1 MYFAV
6 PTHPNLPQP
15 SKSRRDAESIGMAKM
30 ELEVFVNQ
38 LCERVLAYIK
48 AAEAPGKV
56 VDFIPAASLSKIT
69 DVSLPLEGRGVEAV
83 FDDIDEFLRRSVKTN
98 RPEFMNPLWGGLS
111 TTGFAGEVIAA
122 LTNTSMYTYELAP
135 FATLIEQAILKRMGE
150 LVGFSGGAGTLATG
164 GSNGNMLGMLCARE
178 VAFPAST
185 HRGIDGTKMAAFVS
199 AESHYSV
206 LMSANV
212 IGIGHRN
219 LFKIACD
226 EDGRMKPQALR
237 DEIARAKADGL
248 TPFCIVSTSG
258 TTVRGAFDPLKAIG
272 EIAHEEGIWHHVD
285 AAWGGSAMFS
295 GTLSK
300 LMDGVEFADSVCWD
314 AHKMMGLPLICSVFL
329 VKQSDVL
336 AKVCAH
342 GNVAHYLFH
351 ESSKDHDLGRY
362 SLQCGRRNDAL
373 KLWLAWRECGD
384 AGWASLV
391 ENYVSLADHLQLRID
406 DHPNLEMMSS
416 RSWTNVCFRYK
427 PSKEE
432 MDLNEVNSEL
442 RHRIMQNADFMVS
455 RSNIG
460 DNVVIRSVISNP
472 GITTQSLDAFIEE
485 LLRIGHEIEVGLPGE
500 SSFQ

>member
-1 MYFAV
+1 
-6 PTHPNLPQP
+6 
-15 SKSRRDAESIGMAKM
+15 M
-30 ELEVFVNQ
+30 ELEDFVNR
-38 LCERVLAYIK
+38 LCERIIAYMES
-48 AAEAPGKV
+48 AEKPGKL
-56 VDFIPAASLSKIT
+56 VDYTPAESLAKTT
-69 DVSLPLEGRGVEAV
+69 DVHLPLEGHGADAI
-83 FDDIDEFLRRSVKTN
+83 FDDIDEFLRHCVKTN

-111 TTGFAGEVIAA
+111 PAGFAGEVITA

-178 VAFPAST
+178 VAFPSST

-199 AESHYSV
+199 SESHYSV

-226 EDGRMKPQALR
+226 EDGRMRPDALL
-237 DEIARAKADGL
+237 DEIQRARSEGL
-248 TPFCIVSTSG
+248 TPFCIVSTAG
-258 TTVRGAFDPLKAIG
+258 TTVRGAFDPLVEIG
-272 EIAHEEGIWHHVD
+272 KIAHQEGLWHHVD

-295 GTLSK
+295 GSLSR
-300 LMDGVEFADSVCWD
+300 LMEGVEFADSVCWD
-314 AHKMMGLPLICSVFL
+314 AHKMMGLPLICSAFL
-329 VKQSDVL
+329 VKQADVL

-384 AGWASLV
+384 AGWAALV
-391 ENYVSLADHLQLRID
+391 ENYVALAVHLESKVNRHD
-406 DHPNLEMMSS
+406 NLEMMSS
-416 RSWTNVCFRYK
+416 RTWTNVCFRYV
-427 PSKEE
+427 PSTSGI
-432 MDLNEVNSEL
+432 DLNEFNSEL
-442 RHRIMQNADFMVS
+442 RARLMRNADFMVS

-460 DNVVIRSVISNP
+460 ENVVLRSVISNP
-472 GITTQSLDAFIEE
+472 GITQGTIDAFVEE
-485 LLRIGHEIEVGLPGE
+485 VLRIGNDIEQGMPREL
-500 SSFQ
+500 

>member
-1 MYFAV
+1 M
-6 PTHPNLPQP
+6 
-15 SKSRRDAESIGMAKM
+15 
-30 ELEVFVNQ
+30 NQ
-38 LCERVLAYIK
+38 LCQRILSYLEG
-48 AAEAPGKV
+48 AEAPGKV
-56 VDFIPAASLSKIT
+56 VDFVPAESLSKIT
-69 DVSLPLEGRGVEAV
+69 DVGLPIEGRGQQAV
-83 FDDIDEFLRRSVKTN
+83 FDDIDEFLRRCVKTN
-98 RPEFMNPLWGGLS
+98 RPEFMNPLWGGLN

-178 VAFPAST
+178 VAFPSST

-219 LFKIACD
+219 LFKIQCD
-226 EDGRMKPQALR
+226 EDGRMKPSALK
-237 DEIARAKADGL
+237 DEIQRARKEGL
-248 TPFCIVSTSG
+248 VPFCVVSTSG
-258 TTVRGAFDPLKAIG
+258 TTVRGAFDPLKEIG
-272 EIAHEEGIWHHVD
+272 EIAHEEGMWHHVD

-295 GTLSK
+295 STLSK
-300 LMDGVEFADSVCWD
+300 LMEGVELADSVCWD
-314 AHKMMGLPLICSVFL
+314 AHKMMGLPLICSAFL
-329 VKQSDVL
+329 VKKADVL

-351 ESSKDHDLGRY
+351 ESSKDNDLGRY

-391 ENYVSLADHLQLRID
+391 EGYVALADHLQSRID
-406 DHPNLEMMSS
+406 DHPNLQMMSS
-416 RSWTNVCFRYK
+416 RSWTNVCFRYVS
-427 PSKEE
+427 SKSG
-432 MDLNEVNSEL
+432 MDLNELNSEL
-442 RHRIMQNADFMVS
+442 RLRIMQNADFMVS

-472 GITTQSLDAFIEE
+472 GISEGTLDAFVDEV
-485 LLRIGHEIEVGLPGE
+485 LRIGQDVENGLPRE
-500 SSFQ
+500 SIY

>member
-1 MYFAV
+1 
-6 PTHPNLPQP
+6 
-15 SKSRRDAESIGMAKM
+15 M
-30 ELEVFVNQ
+30 ELEDFVNR
-38 LCERVLAYIK
+38 LCERIIAYMES
-48 AAEAPGKV
+48 AEKPGKL
-56 VDFIPAASLSKIT
+56 VDYTPAESLVKTT
-69 DVSLPLEGRGVEAV
+69 DVHLPLEGHGADAM
-83 FDDIDEFLRRSVKTN
+83 FDDIDEFLRHCVKTN

-111 TTGFAGEVIAA
+111 PAGFAGEVITA

-178 VAFPAST
+178 VAFPSST

-226 EDGRMKPQALR
+226 EDGRMRPDALR
-237 DEIARAKADGL
+237 DEIQRARAEGL
-248 TPFCIVSTSG
+248 TPFCIVSTAG
-258 TTVRGAFDPLKAIG
+258 TTVRGAFDPLVEIG
-272 EIAHEEGIWHHVD
+272 EIAHQEGLWHHVD

-295 GTLSK
+295 GPLSR
-300 LMDGVEFADSVCWD
+300 LMEGVEFADSVCWD
-314 AHKMMGLPLICSVFL
+314 AHKMMGLPLICSAFL
-329 VKQSDVL
+329 VKQADVL

-384 AGWASLV
+384 AGWAALV
-391 ENYVSLADHLQLRID
+391 ENYVALADHLESKVTI
-406 DHPNLEMMSS
+406 HANLEMMSS
-416 RSWTNVCFRYK
+416 RTWTNVCFRYR
-427 PSKEE
+427 PTTPGI
-432 MDLNEVNSEL
+432 DLNELNSEL
-442 RHRIMQNADFMVS
+442 RARLMRNADFMVS

-460 DNVVIRSVISNP
+460 ENVVLRSVISNP
-472 GITTQSLDAFIEE
+472 GITQGTLDAFVEE
-485 LLRIGHEIEVGLPGE
+485 VLRIGNDIEKGMPRE
-500 SSFQ
+500 S

>member
-1 MYFAV
+1 
-6 PTHPNLPQP
+6 
-15 SKSRRDAESIGMAKM
+15 M
-30 ELEVFVNQ
+30 ELEDFVNR
-38 LCERVLAYIK
+38 LCERIIGYMES
-48 AAEAPGKV
+48 AEKPGKV
-56 VDFIPAASLSKIT
+56 VDYASAESLSKTT
-69 DVSLPLEGRGVEAV
+69 DVHLPLEGHGADAL
-83 FDDIDEFLRRSVKTN
+83 FDDIDEFLRHSVKTN

-111 TTGFAGEVIAA
+111 TAGFAGEVITA

-178 VAFPAST
+178 VAFPSST

-226 EDGRMKPQALR
+226 EDGRMRPDALR
-237 DEIARAKADGL
+237 DEIQRARSEGL
-248 TPFCIVSTSG
+248 TPFCIVSTAG
-258 TTVRGAFDPLKAIG
+258 TTVRGAFDPLVEIG
-272 EIAHEEGIWHHVD
+272 EIAHQEGLWHHVD

-295 GTLSK
+295 GPLSR
-300 LMDGVEFADSVCWD
+300 LMEGVEFADSVCWD
-314 AHKMMGLPLICSVFL
+314 AHKMMGLPLICSAFL
-329 VKQSDVL
+329 VKQADVL

-384 AGWASLV
+384 AGWAALV
-391 ENYVSLADHLQLRID
+391 ENYVALAEHLETKVNM
-406 DHPNLEMMSS
+406 HANLEMMSS
-416 RSWTNVCFRYK
+416 RTWTNVCFRYV
-427 PSKEE
+427 PTSLGT
-432 MDLNEVNSEL
+432 DLNELNSEL
-442 RHRIMQNADFMVS
+442 RARLMRNADFMVS

-460 DNVVIRSVISNP
+460 ENVVLRSVISNP
-472 GITTQSLDAFIEE
+472 GITQGTLNAFVEE
-485 LLRIGHEIEVGLPGE
+485 VVRIGSDIEKGMPRE
-500 SSFQ
+500 S

>member
-1 MYFAV
+1 
-6 PTHPNLPQP
+6 
-15 SKSRRDAESIGMAKM
+15 M

-38 LCERVLAYIK
+38 LCERIIAYINS
-48 AAEAPGKV
+48 AEQPGKV
-56 VDFIPAASLSKIT
+56 VDFTPAESLSKIT
-69 DVSLPLEGRGVEAV
+69 DVSLPLEGNGVDAV
-83 FDDIDEFLRRSVKTN
+83 FDDIDEFIRRCVKTN
-98 RPEFMNPLWGGLS
+98 RPEFMNPLWGGLN

-150 LVGFSGGAGTLATG
+150 LVGFSGGAGTLSTG

-178 VAFPAST
+178 VAFPSST

-199 AESHYSV
+199 SESHYSV

-226 EDGRMKPQALR
+226 ADGRMKPDALLE
-237 DEIARAKADGL
+237 EIARARQEGL
-248 TPFCIVSTSG
+248 TPFCVVSTSG

-272 EIAHEEGIWHHVD
+272 EIAHAEGMWHHVD

-295 GTLSK
+295 ATLSK
-300 LMDGVEFADSVCWD
+300 LMDGVELADSVCWD
-314 AHKMMGLPLICSVFL
+314 AHKMMGLPLICSAFM

-384 AGWASLV
+384 AGWAALV
-391 ENYVSLADHLQLRID
+391 EKYVGLADHLQSRID
-406 DHPNLEMMSS
+406 AHPNLEMMSP
-416 RSWTNVCFRYK
+416 RSWTNVCFRYV
-427 PSKEE
+427 PTAAG
-432 MDLNEVNSEL
+432 MDLNEVNSEV
-442 RHRIMQNADFMVS
+442 RSRVMENANFMVS

-460 DNVVIRSVISNP
+460 EDVIIRSVISNP
-472 GITTQSLDAFIEE
+472 GITEHSLDAFIDE
-485 LLRIGHEIEVGLPGE
+485 LLRIGNDVETGMPREA
-500 SSFQ
+500 SF